1 VRQEEWGGEKGWF
14 DVLRPQEKI
23 LACNDVGDGALR
35 DWQEIVKIIEEKL
48 NLDSY
53 RFSGE
58 RWEDELL

>member
-1 VRQEEWGGEKGWF
+1 VRQEEWGGEEGWF

-58 RWEDELL
+58 MEG